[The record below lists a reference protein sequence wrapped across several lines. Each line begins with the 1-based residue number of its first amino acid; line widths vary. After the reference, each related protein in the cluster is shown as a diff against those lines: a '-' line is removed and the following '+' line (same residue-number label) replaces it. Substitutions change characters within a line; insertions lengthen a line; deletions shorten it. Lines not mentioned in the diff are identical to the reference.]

1 MHAQTPCINYDWRV
15 RCWEKCVVVFL
26 DGLVSLSGV
35 MVGAGTLSFLHHHG
49 GDEDKEA
56 TQARLRLAEFSG
68 GGV

>member
-1 MHAQTPCINYDWRV
+1 M
-15 RCWEKCVVVFL
+15 VVL
-26 DGLVSLSGV
+26 LEWLVSVSEV
-35 MVGAGTLSFLHHHG
+35 MVGAGTPPFLQHHAHY